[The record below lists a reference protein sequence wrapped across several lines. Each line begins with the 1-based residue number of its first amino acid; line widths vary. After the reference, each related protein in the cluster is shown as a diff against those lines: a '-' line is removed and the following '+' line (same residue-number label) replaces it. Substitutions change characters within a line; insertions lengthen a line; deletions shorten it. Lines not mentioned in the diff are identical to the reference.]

1 MMNEADKKRL
11 MRTRQRINQKRPH
24 FKRFESWRLVR
35 IKDQWRKPKGIDNK
49 MRTELRGWPKSVK
62 VGYGGPAAVRDL
74 HPSGYEEVM
83 VWNAG
88 DLENIAPETQAAR
101 IGGTVGGKKRE
112 SILAKAEE
120 LKIKILNPGASE
132 PEDDFEELEDEEYEE
147 EPEDEEEA
155 DDIDEEDSEDEE
167 E

>member
-1 MMNEADKKRL
+1 MNEADKKRL
-11 MRTRQRINQKRPH
+11 LRTRQRISQKRPH

-62 VGYGGPAAVRDL
+62 VGYGGPDAVRGL

-83 VWNAG
+83 VWNTN

-101 IGGTVGGKKRE
+101 IGGTVGGKKKE
-112 SILAKAEE
+112 AILAKAEE
-120 LKIKILNPGASE
+120 LKIRILNPGQME